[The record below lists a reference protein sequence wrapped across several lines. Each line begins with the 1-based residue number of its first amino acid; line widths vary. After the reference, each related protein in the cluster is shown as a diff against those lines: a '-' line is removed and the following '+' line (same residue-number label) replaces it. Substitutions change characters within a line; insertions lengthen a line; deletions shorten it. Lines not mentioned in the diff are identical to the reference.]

1 MKESEETVSKY
12 FDSILYKQMNI
23 MVKGKFEFYN
33 GENRMRFFAV
43 KVFPIATQN
52 ENKALLRRL
61 NIYEGKKTWKI
72 SFDYIP

>member
-61 NIYEGKKTWKI
+61 NIYEGKKT
-72 SFDYIP
+72 

>member
-1 MKESEETVSKY
+1 MQENEETVSKF

-61 NIYEGKKTWKI
+61 NIYEGKKTN
-72 SFDYIP
+72 PA